1 MQDSQKHRRFFLTNI
16 IVGLDIGTSFV
27 RGVLGAINEDGGVEI
42 LCVAKKPSV
51 DFIRNGAIV
60 NVGQMSI
67 VVKDVIDDLEQN
79 FGYEAHSCVTGIG
92 GKYIESLNSHGLVPI
107 YSIGKRDRE
116 INEDDIKR
124 VIDAARAIMIP
135 PDRETLQV
143 IPKDFIVNGVNGYK
157 GENVLGTRAVR
168 LEVDVHTIT
177 ASKTQLSNIAKCVEQ
192 AGYDL
197 DYVFLKTLAA
207 TSAVMMKEERE
218 LGSILIDLGGGTT
231 DVIVI
236 IDDAPV
242 CTLSIP
248 AGGNIVTN
256 DIAYLKGI
264 PLAVAEKLKIESGC
278 CWDELL
284 VGNDSEVVI
293 PAIGGRPPEVTRKS
307 ELCAIIQSRMRE
319 IFTMVKN
326 EIVQR
331 SGLTQLSGSII
342 LTGGGALMSGV
353 VELAEYTFK
362 TSSVRIG
369 MPGQFGGVEESYR
382 TPEYATAVGLVLSDR
397 GNFKKAE
404 NGRRDSGVK
413 KSKKSDFEHLTS
425 SSGEEIASKKGFL
438 SRVKDFFF

>member
-1 MQDSQKHRRFFLTNI
+1 MTNI

-27 RGVLGAINEDGGVEI
+27 RGVLGAINEDDSVEI
-42 LCVAKKPSV
+42 LCVAKRPSV
-51 DFIRNGAIV
+51 DFIRNGAII
-60 NVGQMSI
+60 NVGQMSA

-79 FGYEAHSCVTGIG
+79 FGYEVHSCVTGIG

-107 YSIGKRDRE
+107 SSIGKRDRE

-124 VIDAARAIMIP
+124 VIAAAIAIMIP

-157 GENVLGTRAVR
+157 GENVIGTQAVR
-168 LEVDVHTIT
+168 LEVDVHIIT

-192 AGYDL
+192 SGYDL
-197 DYVFLKTLAA
+197 DFVFLKTLAA

-242 CTLSIP
+242 CTVSIP
-248 AGGNIVTN
+248 AGGNLVTN

-264 PLAVAEKLKIESGC
+264 PVSVAEKLKIDYGC

-284 VGNDSEVVI
+284 IDNDSEIVI
-293 PAIGGRPPEVTRKS
+293 PAIGGRPPEVTRRS
-307 ELCAIIQSRMRE
+307 VLCQIIQSRMRE
-319 IFTMVKN
+319 IFTMVKS
-326 EIVQR
+326 EIVQC

-369 MPGQFGGVEESYR
+369 LPGQFGGVEESYR
-382 TPEYATAVGLVLSDR
+382 SPEYATAVGLVLADKENSSR
-397 GNFKKAE
+397 GEGGKKDTGSRKA
-404 NGRRDSGVK
+404 
-413 KSKKSDFEHLTS
+413 KKSDFEQ
-425 SSGEEIASKKGFL
+425 IAVSENDESTKGKGFFAK
-438 SRVKDFFF
+438 VKDFFF